1 MPVPGSPNLIPE
13 DPTIERVAA
22 QLSAAGQSIDIVALT
37 SDADLLTILHD
48 ATGGSRRVLDAATPQ
63 QAGEL
68 MMAGR
73 VGVVVVDTLATG
85 EDSEAFCEQLRTQFP
100 DLVLIVAGTTEDQTQ
115 LVKLITSGDIYRFLH
130 KPVSP
135 PRVRQFIEA
144 GIRRHMEGR
153 TFTPAETAPP
163 PRRGLM
169 PAIFIGIALL
179 IIGATVAAYIFFK
192 EGPRQQAQQPV
203 TQSAPRSVTPEVR
216 TPATPPQPTLNAPS
230 KASATPQAPAAT
242 DERGRVLAAAGAAFD
257 AGRLIAPPGTSA
269 LDLYRQVLATHPGDA
284 QAEAG
289 LDRIAD
295 QLLTSAET
303 AMLEERV
310 DDAARAIEDARLV
323 RPNNMRLAFLSAQLG
338 KERERRLIALA
349 RQSAD
354 AGNFTRA
361 ISFLDRAAQGQ
372 KNISPLLAQARREI
386 EQRRVG
392 TSAEN
397 LLKKAN
403 ERLREDKLIAPEGD
417 SAETYILA
425 ALAADPANVT
435 AQQAR
440 RALGDQ
446 MLAKSSQAIDAR
458 DFVAAEQWLTHA
470 ESLGVNVRTAQ
481 RSLDKARQS
490 NTRTQQQ
497 SQLAARLDERISQG
511 RLLAPERDSAS
522 YYWRELRAADPQNA
536 RLQPTLQSIG
546 AGLVQQAQASL
557 AQGDAGTAQTALDE
571 AKALGFSST
580 ALTSAE
586 QQTAT
591 AREHSA
597 FMGSIIDAA
606 TIARDKY
613 VAPRYPSEAQRKG
626 LAGWVELEFTVAKDG
641 TVKDLTVF
649 RAEPAETFDAAAI
662 KAVSQWRYRPIVR
675 DGRVVEQRAR
685 LRVRFALQE
694 G

>member
-1 MPVPGSPNLIPE
+1 MSLQGSPNPIPE
-13 DPTIERVAA
+13 DPAISRVAA

-37 SDADLLTILHD
+37 SDAELLTILHEV
-48 ATGGSRRVLDAATPQ
+48 AGGSRRVLDAATPQ
-63 QAGEL
+63 QVGEL

-73 VGVVVVDTLATG
+73 VGVIVVDTLATG
-85 EDSEAFCEQLRTQFP
+85 EESESFCEQLRAQFP

-115 LVKLITSGDIYRFLH
+115 LIKQITSGDIYRFLH

-135 PRVRQFIEA
+135 ARAKQFIEA

-169 PAIFIGIALL
+169 PAVFIGIAVL
-179 IIGATVAAYIFFK
+179 IIAATVSAYFFFR
-192 EGPRQQAQQPV
+192 EVPRPQAQQPDTEPAARAAIQEPVANVPARGTELPRAPV
-203 TQSAPRSVTPEVR
+203 T
-216 TPATPPQPTLNAPS
+216 
-230 KASATPQAPAAT
+230 APAAT
-242 DERGRVLAAAGAAFD
+242 GERTGLLAAAGAAFD
-257 AGRLIAPPGTSA
+257 AGRLIAPPGNNA
-269 LDLYRQVLATHPGDA
+269 LELYRRVLAAHPDDP

-303 AMLEERV
+303 AMLEERI

-349 RQSAD
+349 RQAAD
-354 AGNFTRA
+354 SGNFTRA
-361 ISFLDRAAQGQ
+361 LSFLDRAAQGQ
-372 KNISPLLAQARREI
+372 KNVSPLLAQARREI

-403 ERLREDKLIAPEGD
+403 ERLQEDKLIAPEGD

-440 RALGDQ
+440 RTLADQ
-446 MLAKSSQAIDAR
+446 TLAKSRQAIDAR
-458 DFVAAEQWLTHA
+458 DFGAAEQWLTHA
-470 ESLGVNVRTAQ
+470 EALGANVRTAQ
-481 RSLDKARQS
+481 RDLDKARQ
-490 NTRTQQQ
+490 TTARTQQQ
-497 SQLAARLDERISQG
+497 TQLLARLDERISQG
-511 RLLAPERDSAS
+511 RFLAPERDSAS
-522 YYWRELRAADPQNA
+522 YYWRELKAADPQNA

-546 AGLVQQAQASL
+546 AGLVQQSRANIAQADL
-557 AQGDAGTAQTALDE
+557 AAAQKALDE
-571 AKALGFSST
+571 AKALGYSSASLT
-580 ALTSAE
+580 AAE
-586 QQTAT
+586 QQMSS
-591 AREHSA
+591 ARERAA
-597 FMGSIIDAA
+597 FMENIIDAA
-606 TIARDKY
+606 TLARDKY
-613 VAPRYPSEAQRKG
+613 VAPRYPAAAQRKG
-626 LAGWVELEFTVAKDG
+626 LDGWVELEFTVAADG
-641 TVKDLTVF
+641 TVKDLTVY
-649 RAEPAETFDAAAI
+649 RAEPAEAFDDAAI
-662 KAVSQWRYRPIVR
+662 KAVSQWRYRPIMR
-675 DGRVVEQRAR
+675 NGQPVEQRAR
-685 LRVRFALQE
+685 LRVRFALQA

>member
-13 DPTIERVAA
+13 DPAIERVAA

-37 SDADLLTILHD
+37 SDADLLAILHD

-192 EGPRQQAQQPV
+192 EGPRQEAQQPV

-216 TPATPPQPTLNAPS
+216 APAPVPQPTVNAPS
-230 KASATPQAPAAT
+230 KASTTPPAPAAT
-242 DERGRVLAAAGAAFD
+242 DERGRLLAAAGAAFD
-257 AGRLIAPPGTSA
+257 AGRLIAPPGSSA

-354 AGNFTRA
+354 TGNFTRA

-397 LLKKAN
+397 QLKKAN

-446 MLAKSSQAIDAR
+446 MLSKASQAIDAR
-458 DFVAAEQWLTHA
+458 DFIAAEQWLTHA
-470 ESLGVNVRTAQ
+470 ESLGANVRTAQ

-490 NTRTQQQ
+490 NARTQQQ
-497 SQLAARLDERISQG
+497 SQLAARLDERITQG

-522 YYWRELRAADPQNA
+522 YYWRELRSADPQNA
-536 RLQPTLQSIG
+536 RLQPALQSIG

-557 AQGDAGTAQTALDE
+557 AQGDVGTAQTALDE
-571 AKALGFSST
+571 AKALGFSSP

-586 QQTAT
+586 QQTAA
-591 AREHSA
+591 ARDRST
-597 FMGSIIDAA
+597 FMGNIIDAA

-626 LAGWVELEFTVAKDG
+626 IDGWVELEFTVARDG

-685 LRVRFALQE
+685 LRVRFALQA